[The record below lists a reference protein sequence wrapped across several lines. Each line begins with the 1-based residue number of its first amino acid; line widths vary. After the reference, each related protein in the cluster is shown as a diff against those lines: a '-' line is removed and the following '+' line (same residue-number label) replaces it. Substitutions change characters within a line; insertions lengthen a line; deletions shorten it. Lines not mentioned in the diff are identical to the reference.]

1 MNQPKSQRSIPVQS
15 NERQKEDN
23 EHVDQQNHHH
33 RHSSFNRKRYPPKEP
48 FHSAPRQNQNRGDW
62 KRSRFDNGKSNWVSQ
77 LDQELWDGPKVN
89 NQRLNARGGYRRG
102 GRYGGGDFHGR
113 RPRDFPPT
121 KERYTM
127 KSEIRFS
134 APGSSM
140 SGENTTMEPGLAV
153 ERLT

>member
-1 MNQPKSQRSIPVQS
+1 MKWMMDIMDLNKSMILRHR
-15 NERQKEDN
+15 ERN
-23 EHVDQQNHHH
+23 
-33 RHSSFNRKRYPPKEP
+33 
-48 FHSAPRQNQNRGDW
+48 
-62 KRSRFDNGKSNWVSQ
+62 
-77 LDQELWDGPKVN
+77 KVN

-140 SGENTTMEPGLAV
+140 SGENTTMEPALAV